1 MSANEAEKKFWKS
14 PELLEGLL
22 PFLDPPSILEL
33 AKVHPL
39 TTGVIQSTYNWSR
52 LIRRSCPHPT
62 EIIGLE
68 QKLAKMGPIIGI
80 LKMMGSPQFHLLALL
95 DIICKRFTPCDDP
108 SGDPYSPKYDC
119 FKVTCPNHEV
129 HHVSTLGFMLLE
141 LVEGAVGSS
150 DQKVEWINIMSIKG
164 PFIPALK
171 SRAMRQEREIRWID
185 TFAYH
190 CQTQN
195 DAEAFLTLA
204 QCTKEFGFR
213 TLVISGEIRE
223 QGWAALAEAL
233 KLLSPLVLDTYNPD
247 DFDGDDY
254 DGDGGLPP
262 LRGVQSLIVGDRNFL
277 LDGRRE
283 DWRAVWDALPEGSY
297 LLLNK
302 VKTTAEGPLD
312 QKFFSKGSQEAS
324 RMLELYLDNADVFV
338 AQNENSGN

>member
-108 SGDPYSPKYDC
+108 FGDTYTPEYDC

-129 HHVSTLGFMLLE
+129 HYVSTLGFMLLE

-150 DQKVEWINIMSIKG
+150 EQKVEWTDIMSIRG
-164 PFIPALK
+164 PLIPALK
-171 SRAMRQEREIRWID
+171 SRAMRQERAIRRIK
-185 TFAYH
+185 TFTFH
-190 CQTQN
+190 CQAQN

-204 QCTKEFGFR
+204 QSTERFSFR
-213 TLVISGEIRE
+213 TLNISGQIGE

-233 KLLSPLVLDTYNPD
+233 KLLSPLVLDTYSPD
-247 DFDGDDY
+247 EFDGDD
-254 DGDGGLPP
+254 GD
-262 LRGVQSLIVGDRNFL
+262 RGPRPRRGFQSLLVDARNFL

-283 DWRAVWDALPEGSY
+283 DLRTVWDALPEGSY
-297 LLLNK
+297 LLLKN

-312 QKFFSKGSQEAS
+312 MKFFNSGSQEHLV
-324 RMLELYLDNADVFV
+324 MLELYLDNADAFV
-338 AQNENSGN
+338 AQNENLEN